1 MSLPD
6 SIFSPITP
14 LLIKLF
20 GSDLTFIRA
29 TEGEYSQETGVIE
42 NTEKRF
48 KIKAIPDVIKTEEL
62 GGIYQATDARFYIDP
77 SSIGGGVVT
86 IEDSVE
92 YKRSGGTVRARVV
105 GPVKEYRGDGPILF
119 DVVVRP
125 E

>member
-6 SIFSPITP
+6 SIFGPITP

-29 TEGEYSQETGVIE
+29 TAGVYNQATGVIE
-42 NTEKRF
+42 DTEQRF
-48 KIKAIPDVIKTEEL
+48 EIKAIPDVITTEEL
-62 GGIYQATDARFYIDP
+62 GGIYQATDAKFYIDP
-77 SSIGGGVVT
+77 SSIGGGIVST
-86 IEDSVE
+86 EDSVE
-92 YKRSGGTVRARVV
+92 YKRSGRTVRARVV
-105 GPVKEYRGDGPILF
+105 GPTKEYRGDAPILF